1 MAGPLKPTSFAAH
14 PSLGQVIENLIQY
27 STSGVAQFMQR
38 AGIAAIKHGESFI
51 EHQIARAHRG
61 RDVVAEALA
70 ATGRCRFALPQGAFY
85 LFFSVDGE
93 SDMRWLAFR
102 LIDEAKVGLA
112 PGTAFGAGGENFLR
126 LCFARNPDQLASAAA
141 RVAEVL
147 TRLR

>member
-1 MAGPLKPTSFAAH
+1 
-14 PSLGQVIENLIQY
+14 
-27 STSGVAQFMQR
+27 MQR
-38 AGIAAIKHGESFI
+38 AGITAIERGESFV
-51 EHQIARAHRG
+51 EHQIARARRG

-93 SDMRWLAFR
+93 SDMRRLAFR
-102 LIDEAKVGLA
+102 IIDEAKVGLA

-126 LCFARNPDQLASAAA
+126 LCFARNPDQLADAAQ

-147 TRLR
+147 TRPR